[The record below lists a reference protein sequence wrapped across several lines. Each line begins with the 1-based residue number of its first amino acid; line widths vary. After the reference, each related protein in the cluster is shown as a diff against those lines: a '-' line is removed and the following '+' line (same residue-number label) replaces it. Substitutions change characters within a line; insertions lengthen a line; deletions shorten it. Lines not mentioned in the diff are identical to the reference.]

1 MQVHRYKQVRRQRLR
16 SLERLK
22 PNRNTL
28 LRDSEMRTSSK
39 ESVRS
44 HSVMRMRKPDYA
56 EILKRETDA
65 LFDKEEQQKEVFAI
79 QGVNGR
85 SVNKELVC
93 VLIFV
98 WTSGHHEENVISGS
112 CSLERKALCRSD

>member
-22 PNRNTL
+22 PNRNDL
-28 LRDSEMRTSSK
+28 LRDTEMRTSSK

-44 HSVMRMRKPDYA
+44 HSAMRMRKPGYA
-56 EILKRETDA
+56 EILKREIDA
-65 LFDKEEQQKEVFAI
+65 LFDDEEQKESI
-79 QGVNGR
+79 SHPGCEQR

-93 VLIFV
+93 VIPNFV
-98 WTSGHHEENVISGS
+98 RTNGS
-112 CSLERKALCRSD
+112 